1 MNVQLKTD
9 SLLVCW
15 QNHDSVYKPEVYMW
29 AYRMS
34 VEVTTGFPWAEGNWL
49 PLKDQLDPGPL

>member
-1 MNVQLKTD
+1 MQLKAD

-15 QNHDSVYKPEVYMW
+15 QNHDSVCKPEVYMW
-29 AYRMS
+29 DYRMS